1 MVVTKMFKMIEE
13 FFAEFSKKIQILMIV
28 TGLWGIAFAITS
40 DRIVAVIAFIHL
52 VITVV
57 AAVGVKE

>member
-1 MVVTKMFKMIEE
+1 MFKMIEE

>member
-1 MVVTKMFKMIEE
+1 MIEE

>member
-1 MVVTKMFKMIEE
+1 MFKMIEE

-28 TGLWGIAFAITS
+28 TGLWGIVFAVTS
-40 DRIVAVIAFIHL
+40 NRIVAVIAFIHL